1 MKDSGTSVNG
11 NRPGH
16 NPKDLGDQTYLG
28 PKLGNLSLEQANR
41 QLRGIEPFEIIEWV
55 LRYSRKPILTTNFGP
70 YSASL
75 LHAVTKVRKDI
86 SVIWCDT
93 GYNTPHTYRFARDL
107 MERLSLNMHIYTPK
121 HTPGFRDVVMGIPPV
136 ESEEHKAFTQEVK
149 LDPFHRALREHQPD
163 VWFTNLR
170 KHQTAHREN
179 LDILHLNKTGILKV
193 SPFFYYDEEK
203 LEHYLERFDLPN
215 EKKYFDPTKVLDK
228 RECGLHL

>member
-11 NRPGH
+11 NKVPLNGRGE
-16 NPKDLGDQTYLG
+16 KKSG
-28 PKLGNLSLEQANR
+28 PEGLRLGNLSLEQANR

-55 LRYSRKPILTTNFGP
+55 LRYSSKPILTTNFGP

-75 LHAVTKVRKDI
+75 LHAVTKVKKDI

-93 GYNTPHTYRFARDL
+93 GYNTPHTYRFARDI
-107 MERLSLNMHIYTPK
+107 MERLSLNMHIYTPR
-121 HTPGFRDVVMGIPPV
+121 HTPGFRDALMGIPEV
-136 ESEEHKAFTQEVK
+136 DTEEHRVFTREVK
-149 LDPFHRALREHQPD
+149 LDPFKKALKEHRPD

-170 KHQTAHREN
+170 RDQTAYRKN
-179 LDILHLNKTGILKV
+179 LDILHLNKDGILKV
-193 SPFFYYDEEK
+193 SPFFYYDELK
-203 LEHYLERFDLPN
+203 MQDYLERFELPN